1 MPMPSVIAID
11 GPVASGKTAVGREIA
26 RRLGYRFI
34 DTGLMYRAVAYIAL
48 RGSIALD
55 DEAALARQAAA
66 MRMTLESDA
75 TGDRLVVDGEALTH
89 ELRSDAVEAAVSTV
103 AAVRDVRLAM
113 VAQQRL
119 MAEEGSVVMVGRDI
133 GTKVLPEAAKVYLD
147 ASPEERVRRR
157 LADTTGRMGRLT
169 EAAVRANVE
178 LRDKMDSERTEGP
191 LRVAGGALHMQTDG
205 LDIGAVAGRV
215 IRHLEGG

>member
-1 MPMPSVIAID
+1 MD

-34 DTGLMYRAVAYIAL
+34 DTGLMYRAVAFIAL
-48 RGSIALD
+48 REAIALD
-55 DEAALARQAAA
+55 DEAALARKAAA
-66 MRMTLESDA
+66 MHMTLESDA

-89 ELRSDAVEAAVSTV
+89 ELRSAAVEAAVSTV

-133 GTKVLPEAAKVYLD
+133 GTKVLPQAAKVYLD
-147 ASPEERVRRR
+147 ASLDERVRRR
-157 LADTTGRMGRLT
+157 LADTTGRTGSST
-169 EAAVRANVE
+169 EAAVRANAE

-191 LRVAGGALHMQTDG
+191 LRVAEGALHMQTDG
-205 LDIGAVAGRV
+205 LDIGAVADRV
-215 IRHLEGG
+215 IRHLGGGEA